1 MSEKHVL
8 MDGKLHVYRRERSP
22 CWQCAAY
29 LDGHN
34 YRQSTRQRSASLAIA
49 FARDWFLDRLAEKR
63 LGLLK
68 PSHAVAAITDAADA
82 MAIPAVPA
90 SPPKTRSKP
99 SAEKTFRD
107 AAAGFLKEY
116 GALTEGE
123 RNKEYAASK
132 ERIIRLRLLP
142 FFGDLPLSQ
151 VTAGKIRDYR
161 VHLMTPPE
169 STAARSPGPD
179 KQTHKAFKRPSRS
192 VIHHDIVC
200 LRQILKTAAR
210 NDWIGALPDMSA
222 PYNRSGKIAHRAWFS
237 PEELARFLAATETRA
252 RKPLKE
258 RWRGENEHF
267 RDFVLFMLNTGL
279 RPDEACR
286 LQFRDVS
293 IIKDAD
299 TAQRILEIE
308 VRGKRGVGYCKSLPQ
323 AVAPFQSVVD
333 RKGGAPTDLV
343 FGKIQR
349 ELMNSVLAD
358 VGLKTDREGN
368 QRTAYSLRH
377 TYICLRLMEGADI
390 YQIAKNCRTSVEMI
404 ERFYAAHIKDT
415 LDAAA
420 INVRKSKRPKLKPPP
435 SGRPTPANGARGRPR
450 GRGARQDI

>member
-1 MSEKHVL
+1 VSEKHVL
-8 MDGKLHVYRRERSP
+8 MDGKLHVYRRERSA

-68 PSHAVAAITDAADA
+68 PSHAVAAAAEPGDVVA
-82 MAIPAVPA
+82 SPSVPA
-90 SPPKTRSKP
+90 PSAKTRSRP

-107 AAAGFLKEY
+107 AAAAFLKEY

-132 ERIIRLRLLP
+132 ARIIRLRLLP

-151 VTAGKIRDYR
+151 VTAGRIRDYR

-169 STAARSPGPD
+169 AAGAPSGGPD
-179 KQTHKAFKRPSRS
+179 KRTHKAFKRPSRS
-192 VIHHDIVC
+192 VMHHDIVC

-210 NDWIGALPDMSA
+210 NEWIGALPDMSA

-258 RWRGENEHF
+258 RWRRENEHF

-293 IIKDAD
+293 IVKDAD

-358 VGLKTDREGN
+358 VGLKTDRDGN

-377 TYICLRLMEGADI
+377 TYICLRLLDHADI
-390 YQIAKNCRTSVEMI
+390 YQLAKNCRTSVEMI
-404 ERFYAAHIKDT
+404 ERFYAIHLKNV
-415 LDAAA
+415 LDASA
-420 INVRKSKRPKLKPPP
+420 INGRKPPAARKPARP
-435 SGRPTPANGARGRPR
+435 SPTTKGRAKA
-450 GRGARQDI
+450 A